1 MSLAHQSR
9 GILKDQPCLSQP
21 RWRRASTMRLKAAKD
36 CRRLGLVQVVSRPR
50 WAPIL
55 KDSLQE
61 LTDPGSDLEAV
72 LSSFLLAPC
81 KGLVGMLSG
90 SDPEPLA
97 SAER

>member
-1 MSLAHQSR
+1 
-9 GILKDQPCLSQP
+9 
-21 RWRRASTMRLKAAKD
+21 
-36 CRRLGLVQVVSRPR
+36 VVPRPR

-55 KDSLQE
+55 KDSLQG

-90 SDPEPLA
+90 SNPKLLGSLE
-97 SAER
+97 